1 MLERAL
7 EASGD
12 DLDSAI
18 KSLNE
23 LRLESTDA
31 ILSSTGFKPENG
43 QPATIHSSVEGFH
56 FCTKC
61 RYLVAIYSNSLD
73 MARPV
78 SSTFIYD
85 FHQAK
90 GLMRCVGFDSPCRAC
105 LSVLL
110 SPVVGV
116 LVS

>member
-1 MLERAL
+1 LLEKAL

-12 DLDSAI
+12 DLNSAI

-43 QPATIHSSVEGFH
+43 HPAAIHASVEGSFLYPKAVI
-56 FCTKC
+56 FLGCN
-61 RYLVAIYSNSLD
+61 YSAIMDIAHPFN
-73 MARPV
+73 
-78 SSTFIYD
+78 STFTYE

-90 GLMRCVGFDSPCRAC
+90 DFMWCVDFNSLFQSFQFA
-105 LSVLL
+105 
-110 SPVVGV
+110 
-116 LVS
+116 